1 MTGAL
6 LEVNSLKT
14 HISTYRGVVKAVDGI
29 TFAVANGEAV
39 GIVGESGSGKSM
51 TALSIMRFVPPGA
64 RFVEGTIRF
73 DGTNLLELSD
83 GEMRRI
89 RGCRIAMVFQDPMT
103 YLNPLMKVGDQVAE
117 VLMKHRNLSRAEAR
131 AQAVEALRSV
141 RLASPEEVVG
151 QYPHQLSGG
160 MRQRTL
166 IAMAI
171 ACRPSFLIADEP
183 TTALDVTVQA
193 QIINLLKDIRDEMG
207 LPLLLITHD
216 LGIVAHLCDRV
227 YVMYAGKIMEEADVA
242 SVFHQPRHPYTV
254 GLMESIRYADQPGAA
269 VSYIEGSVP
278 DLRDPPPGCRFH
290 PRCRQAMDICRT
302 EPPPRFPISETQAA
316 FCWLYR

>member
-1 MTGAL
+1 MSDDL
-6 LEVNSLKT
+6 LTVSSLKT
-14 HISTYRGVVKAVDGI
+14 HIHTYRGVVKAVDGI
-29 TFAVANGEAV
+29 SFTVGRGEAV

-64 RFVEGTIRF
+64 RFEDGTILF
-73 DGTNLLELSD
+73 DGDNLLDLPIEA
-83 GEMRRI
+83 MRKI

-103 YLNPLMKVGDQVAE
+103 YLNPLKKVGDQIAE
-117 VLMKHRNLSRAEAR
+117 VLIKHGNMSRRDAR
-131 AQAVEALRSV
+131 PKTIAALRSV

-160 MRQRTL
+160 MRQRVL

-171 ACRPSFLIADEP
+171 ACHPSFLIADEP

-193 QIINLLKDIRDEMG
+193 QIIDLIKDIRAEMG

-242 SVFHQPRHPYTV
+242 TLFHGPRHPYTA
-254 GLMESIRYADQPGAA
+254 GLMESIQYAERPGAA

-278 DLRDPPPGCRFH
+278 DLRDPPRGCRFH
-290 PRCRQAMDICRT
+290 PRCRRVMDICR
-302 EPPPRFPISETQAA
+302 EQQPERFAISETQAA
-316 FCWLYR
+316 FCWLYK